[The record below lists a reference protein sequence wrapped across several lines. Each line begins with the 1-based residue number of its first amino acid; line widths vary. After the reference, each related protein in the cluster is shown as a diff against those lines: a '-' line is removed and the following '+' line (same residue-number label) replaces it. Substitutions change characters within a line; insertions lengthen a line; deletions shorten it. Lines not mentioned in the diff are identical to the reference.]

1 MSPQNLRQC
10 AITQKTQQMIRSQH
24 TYTSVLKR
32 HWLTIIK
39 RVSIVYGYKH
49 QKIYE
54 TYKIICCVS
63 PLWKKCKPSKIG
75 EKSNNDVVCFLGVQS
90 VRFCRRRFGKGEKK
104 ERGEVKVRDRL
115 LWHYS
120 FSRGVLRTFRVYVN
134 RSFLNNSLSLFTHS
148 V

>member
-1 MSPQNLRQC
+1 MCNNTKNTTNDTIS
-10 AITQKTQQMIRSQH
+10 AHIHFGVKT
-24 TYTSVLKR
+24 TLTE
-32 HWLTIIK
+32 TIIK

-115 LWHYS
+115 LGIILWS
-120 FSRGVLRTFRVYVN
+120 GVLRTFRVYMN
-134 RSFLNNSLSLFTHS
+134 RSFLPLSFSLLT
-148 V
+148 